1 MDEIAHDADAVKQD
15 LHLGWAPLSR
25 RIGIPTKR
33 LRRWSARASLNQ
45 PQVKRPGPRKQEMV
59 PPTLAQEIRD
69 LRHGAK
75 RSRGVGE
82 LQRRHETVI
91 SRRDLDALVHRARR
105 EHHRR
110 LRESWRRVQWLTP
123 QVAWGFDGAD
133 SARDHRG
140 AKLVLHPMSDLASRH
155 RFDPLVSFKANGY
168 EIAAWV
174 DHHCEKRGA
183 PLFMK
188 RDNGSPLN
196 HHAVNE
202 VFERRCI
209 IPLNSPPHYPRY
221 NGMVENSVRELKD
234 DAGLRQAPPEGW
246 AIAPCLQRVRAA
258 VRTRNHIPRRCL
270 GRRTAHDVYTS
281 GRREWTIEE
290 RRAILDWLRI
300 RQCEIIQSIKD
311 AGPRAQAKAWRQAVE
326 EWLVSNGH
334 IRIHK
339 PTKQNQIVSPYF
351 HDSMGHN

>member
-1 MDEIAHDADAVKQD
+1 
-15 LHLGWAPLSR
+15 
-25 RIGIPTKR
+25 
-33 LRRWSARASLNQ
+33 
-45 PQVKRPGPRKQEMV
+45 
-59 PPTLAQEIRD
+59 
-69 LRHGAK
+69 
-75 RSRGVGE
+75 
-82 LQRRHETVI
+82 
-91 SRRDLDALVHRARR
+91 
-105 EHHRR
+105 
-110 LRESWRRVQWLTP
+110 
-123 QVAWGFDGAD
+123 
-133 SARDHRG
+133 
-140 AKLVLHPMSDLASRH
+140 MSDLASRY
-155 RFDPLVSFKANGY
+155 RLDPLVSFEANGH

-174 DHHCEKRGA
+174 DQHCEQRGA

-202 VFERRCI
+202 VLERRGI

-221 NGMVENSVRELKD
+221 NGMIENSVRELKD
-234 DAGLRQAPPEGW
+234 DAELRQAPPEGW
-246 AIAPCLQRVRAA
+246 KIAPSLQRVQAA

-300 RQCEIIQSIKD
+300 RQCEIIQSIVG

-351 HDSMGHN
+351 SDSMGHN